1 MVGAQRVAPLH
12 ETNMPKAAVTMLSLL
27 DYRRRVHDLYRTV
40 RLRGTPDA
48 LDVFRRQRDALF
60 ASHPQSALDA
70 AQQATFTG
78 LRYYAYN
85 PAYRV
90 VAPLDY
96 DVEPVTFDYDLGD
109 DGRLTIRQFAQV
121 AFDLPTG
128 AGMLGVFWITGYGG
142 GLFLPFRDSTNGQT
156 TYGGGR
162 YLYDTI
168 KGADLGTDGDTLVL
182 DFNYA
187 YHPSCYYNPRWVCPL
202 APPQNRL
209 KVAVEAGE
217 MLMQSA

>member
-1 MVGAQRVAPLH
+1 MSCSITV
-12 ETNMPKAAVTMLSLL
+12 S
-27 DYRRRVHDLYRTV
+27 RVHDLYRAV
-40 RLRGTPDA
+40 RLQGTPDA
-48 LDVFRRQRDALF
+48 FDVFRRERDALF
-60 ASHPQSALDA
+60 ASHPQSPLDA
-70 AQQATFTG
+70 AQKANFSG
-78 LRYYAYN
+78 LRYYPYD

-109 DGRLTIRQFAQV
+109 DGPLTIRQFAQV

-128 AGMLGVFWITGYGG
+128 SGTLGVFWITGYGG
-142 GLFLPFRDSTNGQT
+142 GLFLPFRDATNGRT

-162 YLYDTI
+162 YLFDTI
-168 KGADLGTDGDTLVL
+168 KGADLGASAETLVL

-209 KVAVEAGE
+209 TIAVEAGE
-217 MLMQSA
+217 MLMQLA